1 MIIPKKD
8 EIMRRREA
16 MGLTRSALSR
26 CAGLPPN
33 ALGRIERGETEYTYP
48 IRAKA
53 IAEALGCELE
63 EIFLIK

>member
-1 MIIPKKD
+1 MIFPKRE

-16 MGLTRSALSR
+16 MGLTRSTLSR
-26 CAGLPPN
+26 RAGLPPN
-33 ALGRIERGETEYTYP
+33 ALARIESGESKYTFP